1 MSEPPKLETYGDVI
15 ALKDRLVALSVALT
29 TFVEGHGPDEP
40 LSAADVDNVARII
53 IVVPPRPAGWQCWP
67 RRLDI
72 WDTRQ

>member
-1 MSEPPKLETYGDVI
+1 ME
-15 ALKDRLVALSVALT
+15 LSVALT

-53 IVVPPRPAGWQCWP
+53 IIDPPRPAGWQCWP